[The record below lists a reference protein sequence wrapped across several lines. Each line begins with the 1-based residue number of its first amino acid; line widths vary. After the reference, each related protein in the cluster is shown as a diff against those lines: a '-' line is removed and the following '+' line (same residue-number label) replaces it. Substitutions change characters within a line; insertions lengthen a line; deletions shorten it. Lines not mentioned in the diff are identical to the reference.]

1 MIFFSDAYQKSGN
14 CRLEA
19 ESAKR
24 NDKTMIF
31 VKMQKNKCTIEPWF
45 EPIISNSIYIDYF
58 KFGDDTCNEIQRHI
72 AQTVGGD
79 SSGDDDSNEQSAAPD
94 DQKKDQNQGLSRIE
108 KRQSR
113 KRLNGQRISKASTS
127 Q

>member
-1 MIFFSDAYQKSGN
+1 
-14 CRLEA
+14 
-19 ESAKR
+19 
-24 NDKTMIF
+24 
-31 VKMQKNKCTIEPWF
+31 MQKNKCTIEPWF